1 MPTLVAMP
9 QKRGLGEA
17 CPYCPGSTEVERTL
31 VLGKGQGRHLR
42 RGGLEEK
49 GVVVL
54 EDKERTFQAE

>member
-1 MPTLVAMP
+1 M
-9 QKRGLGEA
+9 
-17 CPYCPGSTEVERTL
+17 ERTL